1 MVLEAPSRCTA
12 GPLRLS
18 CVDPTSY
25 AGWDGLLAE
34 HPGATFFHTAAW
46 SSVLTQA
53 YGFTPQCLA
62 AIDAGRLVALLPVM
76 ECASWLR
83 GRRGVSLPFT
93 DECGPLGSADFDAD
107 RLFDAGLE
115 HGRNRGWRSLEVR
128 FACGLARGGASLSFA
143 GHRLSLQ
150 QSSAHLFDGCESSV
164 RRAIRKAEKS
174 AFTVGVHTDL
184 ASLAAYYRLHCRT
197 RQKHGV
203 PPQPFSFF
211 RAIADHVLSSG
222 RGFVVLASKGGQPVA
237 GAVFFHFNGRAVY
250 KFSASDERFQECRGP
265 NLVIWAALQHLQQIG
280 CTELTFGRTSLANE
294 GLRRFKA
301 GFGTE
306 EYSIRYSHYSFKQ
319 QSFVSQVDRAEGA
332 TRRLF
337 RLLPLPLSRLIGAA
351 AYRHMA

>member
-1 MVLEAPSRCTA
+1 MVLEAPSRCAA
-12 GPLRLS
+12 GSLRLS
-18 CVDPTSY
+18 CIDPGLY
-25 AGWDGLLAE
+25 AGWDGLLAD

-46 SSVLTQA
+46 ASVLTQA
-53 YGFTPQCLA
+53 YGFQPQYLT
-62 AIDAGRLVALLPVM
+62 AIDSGRLVASLPMM

-93 DECGPLGSADFDAD
+93 DECGPLVSGDFDGEN
-107 RLFDAGLE
+107 LFSTALE
-115 HGRNRGWRSLEVR
+115 HARARGWRSLEVR
-128 FACGLARGGASLSFA
+128 SASDDVGARASLCFV

-150 QSSAHLFDGCESSV
+150 ESSACLFERCESSV

-211 RAIADHVLSSG
+211 QAIADRVLTGG
-222 RGFVVLASKGGQPVA
+222 RGFVVLASKGGEPVA

-280 CTELTFGRTSLANE
+280 CSELTFGRTSLANQ

-301 GFGTE
+301 GFGAE
-306 EYSIRYSHYSFKQ
+306 EYPIRYAHYSFKQ
-319 QSFVSQVDRAEGA
+319 QSFVSQVDRAEGP